1 MEGARPQRELRILA
15 FADLH
20 LDHALPWATRQTG
33 EATRAAQQVAFDAI
47 CAIAAAEA
55 DVLISAG
62 DLYDF
67 DRHHPET
74 GELLR
79 AGFERLAPMPV
90 LLVPGDSDPVD
101 GLSLYEHVE
110 WSPNVRV
117 LSTPAEP
124 AQPVA
129 GLTVWF
135 ARSAQELAAIT
146 PGAATINLG
155 VLHGPAPEPGT
166 TFHHV
171 IAAAGHQPTAT
182 PGVTCPG
189 AAYPVEPEDAPGGVV
204 VLNFGEDG
212 SLEVTRR
219 EIGASAPPRPARRFP
234 TEELADYDLAAIG
247 EEQTVRGEFV
257 RNLITPEE
265 SPVHLRRLALLSGLR
280 ALAGTPPPKP

>member
-1 MEGARPQRELRILA
+1 MEGGRPQRELRILA

-20 LDHALPWATRQTG
+20 LDHALPWATRETG
-33 EATRAAQQVAFDAI
+33 EATRTAQQVAFEAI

-90 LLVPGDSDPVD
+90 LLVPGDTDPIN
-101 GLSLYEHVE
+101 GLSLYEHVK

-117 LSTPAEP
+117 LSTPDEP
-124 AQPVA
+124 AKPIE
-129 GLTVWF
+129 GLTVW
-135 ARSAQELAAIT
+135 AAASVEELAAIT
-146 PGAATINLG
+146 PDAATFNLG
-155 VLHGPAPEPGT
+155 VVHGPAPERVAT
-166 TFHHV
+166 VQHL
-171 IAAAGHQPTAT
+171 IAAAGHQPAETA
-182 PGVTCPG
+182 GVTCPG
-189 AAYPVEPEDAPGGVV
+189 AVHPVDPEDPPGGVV
-204 VLNFGEDG
+204 VLNLFENG
-212 SLEVTRR
+212 SLDVTRR
-219 EIGASAPPRPARRFP
+219 EIGASAPSRPPRRFP
-234 TEELADYDLAAIG
+234 TDELAEYDLAAIG
-247 EEQTVRGEFV
+247 EEQTIRGEFV
-257 RNLITPEE
+257 RTLITPEE